1 MIRSKLS
8 IRVVLLVAG
17 VGLSVAALAGSQP
30 AAASGGHCKFSHRF
44 DPAWGSVRVIGGGFY
59 HRHGFYHGPGH
70 GGGGGHCKSAV
81 RVNGKQVSVSSSQH
95 GWSGDRRPEADLS
108 Q

>member
-1 MIRSKLS
+1 MIRSRLS
-8 IRVVLLVAG
+8 TRVVLLVAG

-30 AAASGGHCKFSHRF
+30 AAASAGHCKFSHRI

-59 HRHGFYHGPGH
+59 HRLGFYHGPGY
-70 GGGGGHCKSAV
+70 GGGSGHCKSAV
-81 RVNGKQVSVSSSQH
+81 RVNGKQVPVWSSQH
-95 GWSGDRRPEADLS
+95 RWSGDGRPEADWM

>member
-30 AAASGGHCKFSHRF
+30 AAASGGHCKFSHRKAPVF
-44 DPAWGSVRVIGGGFY
+44 FIGNDVRQIPLGRGAPDPHDG
-59 HRHGFYHGPGH
+59 
-70 GGGGGHCKSAV
+70 C
-81 RVNGKQVSVSSSQH
+81 
-95 GWSGDRRPEADLS
+95 
-108 Q
+108 